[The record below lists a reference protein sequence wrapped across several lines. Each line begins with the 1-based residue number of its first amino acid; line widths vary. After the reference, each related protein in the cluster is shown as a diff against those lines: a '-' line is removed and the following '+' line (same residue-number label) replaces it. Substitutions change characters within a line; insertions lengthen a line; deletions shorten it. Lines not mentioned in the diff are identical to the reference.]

1 MKHGKVLL
9 MILDGWGI
17 GNKDKSDVIYSTPTP
32 NIDTLTA
39 AYPNAQLLACGEN
52 VGLPDGQMGNSEV
65 GHLNIGAGRIVYQ
78 DLVRINKDIKENKL
92 SKMPVLVEALSY
104 AKSNNVSVHFI
115 GLVSDGGVHSL
126 DKHLYNLLDITKE
139 YGLSRVFIHALT
151 DGRDTDPQSGL
162 GFIRNLENHIKT
174 SNGIIASLVGRY
186 YTMDRDKRWERI
198 REGYD
203 LMVHGKGKPTTNM
216 AKAVEESYREGVTD
230 EFIKPIVRV
239 DENGNP
245 VGLIREGDVVICF
258 NFRTDRLREITIAL
272 TQKDMP
278 DFGMKTIPLH
288 YVTLTRYDDTFKNVN
303 AIYEKDNL
311 INTLG
316 EVVSVNGLKQLR
328 IAETEK
334 YAHVT
339 FFFSGGREQEFEG
352 ESLILIPSPKV
363 ATYDLQ
369 PEMSAFLVKDAIVEE
384 LKKQTHD
391 FICLNFANG
400 DMVGHTGV
408 YTAIQKAV
416 QTVDTC
422 AGEVVSTARA
432 NGYDVIIIAD
442 HGNADYALNPDGS
455 PNTAHSLNPVPII
468 MVSDKFKAV
477 DSGVLADVAPTILT
491 LMGLTIPPE
500 MTGRVLCH

>member
-1 MKHGKVLL
+1 M
-9 MILDGWGI
+9 
-17 GNKDKSDVIYSTPTP
+17 
-32 NIDTLTA
+32 
-39 AYPNAQLLACGEN
+39 
-52 VGLPDGQMGNSEV
+52 
-65 GHLNIGAGRIVYQ
+65 
-78 DLVRINKDIKENKL
+78 
-92 SKMPVLVEALSY
+92 
-104 AKSNNVSVHFI
+104 
-115 GLVSDGGVHSL
+115 
-126 DKHLYNLLDITKE
+126 
-139 YGLSRVFIHALT
+139 
-151 DGRDTDPQSGL
+151 
-162 GFIRNLENHIKT
+162 
-174 SNGIIASLVGRY
+174 
-186 YTMDRDKRWERI
+186 
-198 REGYD
+198 
-203 LMVHGKGKPTTNM
+203 
-216 AKAVEESYREGVTD
+216 
-230 EFIKPIVRV
+230 
-239 DENGNP
+239 
-245 VGLIREGDVVICF
+245 
-258 NFRTDRLREITIAL
+258 
-272 TQKDMP
+272 
-278 DFGMKTIPLH
+278 
-288 YVTLTRYDDTFKNVN
+288 
-303 AIYEKDNL
+303 
-311 INTLG
+311 
-316 EVVSVNGLKQLR
+316 
-328 IAETEK
+328 
-334 YAHVT
+334 
-339 FFFSGGREQEFEG
+339 
-352 ESLILIPSPKV
+352 